1 MKAVV
6 VGGTGFIGMNL
17 IRALVAHGWEVSATR
32 RVRAN
37 TLFARKLG
45 AKLVVGE
52 LDDIESLVTAM
63 AGHDVAFL
71 CAGHYPRYSINAEE
85 EITIAKRR
93 MQNMLVA
100 AKRAKVSRVV
110 YTGTVATIGPSP
122 CGRKLSDERDPP
134 NRHALENSVYYR
146 LKYELEMQV
155 REACQQGLDVV
166 TLLPTGVFGQ
176 LDVKAGTGFLLVG
189 FANAMLPYYVNGKIN
204 VIDADDLAKA
214 HIRAALHGVNGQRY
228 IIGGHNVWVRE
239 ILRTT
244 ADYFSIPFAS
254 WPLPLWAATALATFD
269 EMRVVSRNK
278 GERPF
283 LPIEFADLAT
293 YGTWVSSAK
302 ANRELCLPPPTP
314 YISTI
319 RKACSWYERHRY
331 IQVGEKPAENR

>member
-1 MKAVV
+1 VKAIV
-6 VGGTGFIGMNL
+6 VGGTGFIGMNVV
-17 IRALVAHGWEVSATR
+17 RALVARGWDVTATR

-52 LDDIESLVTAM
+52 LDDVDSLVTAM
-63 AGHDVAFL
+63 AGQDVAFL
-71 CAGHYPRYSINAEE
+71 CAGHYPRYSLHAEE
-85 EITIAKRR
+85 ELVIAKRR

-100 AKRAKVSRVV
+100 AMRAKIGRVV
-110 YTGTVATIGPSP
+110 YTGTVATIGPAP
-122 CGRKLSDERDPP
+122 AGRKLSDERDGP
-134 NRHALENSVYYR
+134 NIEALEYSVYYR

-155 REACQQGLDVV
+155 REAGKQGLDIV
-166 TLLPTGVFGQ
+166 TLLPTGVFGE

-189 FANAMLPYYVNGKIN
+189 FANAMLPFYVDGKIN

-214 HIRAALHGVNGQRY
+214 HIQAAIHGATGQRY

-244 ADYFSIPFAS
+244 ANFLGVPFAS
-254 WPLPLWAATALATFD
+254 WPLPLWAAAVLATFD

-278 GERPF
+278 GERPI
-283 LPIEFADLAT
+283 LPIEFTDLAR
-293 YGTWVSSAK
+293 YGTWVNSAK
-302 ANRELCLPPPTP
+302 ANRELSLAPPTP
-314 YISTI
+314 FISTI

-331 IQVGEKPAENR
+331 IQLGEKPDENR